1 MSISFYGALAD
12 GFRVTPEIKRAAEKA
27 RSWGVLRIKA
37 RSPVKTGRLRDGWQA
52 NLEGYGLRIENPVPY
67 TIYQEMGTRR
77 FPGRHM
83 LSSTYPEIV
92 EEFRKQLSKEVGKKL
107 SKKIIGNLAENPTS
121 DTSYGT
127 KDSQVYQAL
136 TSTTRTV
143 SKSLGFK
150 GSLR

>member
-1 MSISFYGALAD
+1 MSISFYGALAE

-67 TIYQEMGTRR
+67 TIFQEMGTKH
-77 FPGRHM
+77 FPGKQM

-92 EEFRKQLSKEVGKKL
+92 EEFKRNLVKEVSKKL
-107 SKKIIGNLAENPTS
+107 SKKIIGNLEENPVS
-121 DTSYGT
+121 DTSYSP
-127 KDSQVYQAL
+127 KNSQVYQAL
-136 TSTTRTV
+136 TSTDRQV

-150 GSLR
+150 GK